1 MQVAHIL
8 KGDTVKSDHFDRF
21 WKKCIFLA
29 MYSFKMSAT
38 CPSEI
43 AEKDGFDDEDVEKE
57 LYKYVLHGLFDM
69 KAPLN
74 MMKTAVK
81 VNPEWARQADADG
94 NYPLHHVIMRRPFRV
109 KDGELIR
116 EVLKAYPQ
124 AAGKRN
130 NAGDLPVHI
139 AIRDRMVWEEGLG
152 DIVEANAEA
161 LGVPD
166 ASTNLYPFLF
176 AASLGGRVAVNT
188 TYQLLLVKPH
198 LVKDAAEIQD

>member
-1 MQVAHIL
+1 
-8 KGDTVKSDHFDRF
+8 
-21 WKKCIFLA
+21 